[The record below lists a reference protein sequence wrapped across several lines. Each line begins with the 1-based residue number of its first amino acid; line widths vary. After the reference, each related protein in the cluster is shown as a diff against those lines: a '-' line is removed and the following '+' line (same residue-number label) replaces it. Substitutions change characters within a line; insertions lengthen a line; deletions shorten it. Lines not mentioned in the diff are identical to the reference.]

1 MPRGALRATGIIFS
15 TLRSAP
21 KAHAARLSAKSG
33 WIVSLSKI
41 ALRANHDGIAGF
53 AEGGEVGSCPCQR
66 SR

>member
-41 ALRANHDGIAGF
+41 ALRANPFVASVRLAPQRKRDGHW
-53 AEGGEVGSCPCQR
+53 
-66 SR
+66 